1 MKNTSTYQERVL
13 HVERIA
19 EIRARWTREARA
31 LKPNRNVV
39 STVPAPSA
47 PAVDFPKPG
56 ETLDLGGTTGG
67 RKA

>member
-56 ETLDLGGTTGG
+56 ESLDMAWDTK
-67 RKA
+67 RRP